1 MWQLGKT
8 AMDWATERG
17 HAEVVRLLQGG
28 GEAGASEAAV
38 DPEALWMAAQ
48 KGDEAEVSRLIA
60 QGAPLEDRDEV
71 RPATAAALRAAAEG
85 ARVVCPGRR
94 LAGRVGRGRR
104 RGVRGAGRGLARPAG
119 G

>member
-1 MWQLGKT
+1 MT
-8 AMDWATERG
+8 AMDRATERG

-38 DPEALWMAAQ
+38 DPEALWRAAE

-60 QGAPLEDRDEV
+60 LGAPLEHRSQV
-71 RPATAAALRAAAEG
+71 RLAAAAMRAAAEG
-85 ARVVCPGRR
+85 GA
-94 LAGRVGRGRR
+94 
-104 RGVRGAGRGLARPAG
+104 RGVPGAAPCGVRVSGSAEGHAGCGAWLVRAAG